1 MMEKTV
7 ETPHYHARELPD
19 RKFYFWRNVNLKISC
34 TLLIQYSLL
43 FLFSSLWS
51 DEQNAPVRYARLI
64 LWRTLTS
71 RISEGSTLKSIMD
84 VVIKMSRYLVNVFR
98 ASTCAIYVLSLI
110 IRRTVFNETRCTV
123 KHVTWQ
129 KIVTE
134 DLLFILP
141 LERNEPLYPAN
152 SIVLFWNTD
161 DTYSI
166 IV

>member
-1 MMEKTV
+1 MELRKTRFYCANRRMDGFAGIK
-7 ETPHYHARELPD
+7 PHVSRWWRKPLKLHIITHELRD

-43 FLFSSLWS
+43 FLFWSLWS

-98 ASTCAIYVLSLI
+98 ASTCTIYVLSLI
-110 IRRTVFNETRCTV
+110 IRRTVFNKT
-123 KHVTWQ
+123 
-129 KIVTE
+129 I
-134 DLLFILP
+134 
-141 LERNEPLYPAN
+141 YG
-152 SIVLFWNTD
+152 
-161 DTYSI
+161 
-166 IV
+166 